1 MKRRGSNVKRGA
13 TAKAGNAR
21 ATAVYTRAK
30 ATERSPDQ
38 RVLQLLLLLME
49 ADRPVSRVEIFDAI
63 AAYRTRVPS
72 AGERKFERDKKELRE
87 LGVPIEEPDSDGPN
101 MYQVNR
107 RAYEL
112 PELRLEEDERAALAL
127 AAEALASWEGLAY
140 RDLVEEALRKL
151 SFATG
156 LTGPAQAPSHMAVT
170 LPNRT
175 RRKTVRKNIDELTR
189 AVEARKRVTLM
200 YESSS
205 GDGSER
211 EVDPYGLVYSG
222 GDWQLVGHCHLR
234 AAPRTFRVDRIARM
248 RVAGKPGTPDFERP
262 PEWELSTY
270 VQRSPWL
277 FRAGASGLMD
287 VTLDIGPE
295 RAWMS
300 DEDFGSD
307 AVRET
312 LPDEDGGGSWIRVT
326 FRSGNP
332 DYIVTRVLD
341 AVGHVRVMA
350 PAELRERVR
359 AAAAAVAALYEGFS
373 AASSASME
381 SAT

>member
-1 MKRRGSNVKRGA
+1 
-13 TAKAGNAR
+13 
-21 ATAVYTRAK
+21 
-30 ATERSPDQ
+30 
-38 RVLQLLLLLME
+38 VLQLLLLLME
-49 ADRPVSRVEIFDAI
+49 AERPVSRAAIFEAI

-87 LGVPIEEPDSDGPN
+87 LGVPIEEPDDDGPN
-101 MYQVNR
+101 TYQVKR

-112 PELRLEEDERAALAL
+112 PALHLEEDERAALAL

-156 LTGPAQAPSHMAVT
+156 LRGPAKAPSHMAVA

-175 RRKTVRKNIDELTR
+175 RRKAVRKNIEELTR
-189 AVEARKRVTLM
+189 AVEARKRVTLT

-205 GDGSER
+205 GEGSQR

-234 AAPRTFRVDRIARM
+234 AAPRTFRVDRIARL
-248 RVAGKPGTPDFERP
+248 RVAGKPGKPDFERP
-262 PEWELSTY
+262 PGWELATY
-270 VQRSPWL
+270 VQRSPWA
-277 FRAGASGLMD
+277 FRVGTSGGME

-300 DEDFGSD
+300 DEDFGPD

-312 LPDEDGGGSWIRVT
+312 LSDEDGGDSWTRVT

-359 AAAAAVAALYEGFS
+359 AAAAAVAALYEAVS
-373 AASSASME
+373 DASPAGSG